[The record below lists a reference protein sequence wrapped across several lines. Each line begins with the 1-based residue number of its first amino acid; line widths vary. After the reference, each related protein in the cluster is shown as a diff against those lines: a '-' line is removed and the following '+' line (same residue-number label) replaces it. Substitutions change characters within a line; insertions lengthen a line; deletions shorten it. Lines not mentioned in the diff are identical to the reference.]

1 MKNFYKASQFI
12 TVDMDKVDIIA
23 HPEQGD
29 ELVKIVKEKLAEIRK
44 QNQ

>member
-1 MKNFYKASQFI
+1 
-12 TVDMDKVDIIA
+12 MDKVDIIA